1 MVWSETESG
10 EFNLFLDY
18 TIGANAT
25 GMSIGLYQSGCVT
38 NYTSDDPI
46 ISDITV
52 PVDNK
57 DVDKNIYVDKRLLSV
72 NNTELVTHDKSKGL
86 SKGSLDFCIK
96 AETWVG
102 DTSAAFHKQNLKLTF
117 DLSVNSF
124 EVLDNDITTGVVPR
138 PNPDPIVSTFK
149 SAQCVCDGTQDT
161 YGTPDS
167 CDFGD
172 DSYMNAKFLSFAKTD
187 VFGVSP
193 IIIGDVFTFTR
204 TFNPNAVK
212 YKYITLLRARFETD
226 ANGNNKFNG
235 LELNIF
241 GITCTDRR
249 RLEIPHRQLATVYA
263 NLVVTDVLNFL
274 SGDGFLSLDFTATAT
289 GDINGES
296 ATVLH
301 AGSLELTF
309 PNGPNAPPA
318 TPVIDGTVAEN
329 IIGLSVL
336 TVDTSKYTVTACR
349 CTETAYACSEGV
361 LPAYSQNDMIYLCVQ
376 PNATVQDT
384 VEVSNFF
391 MEFKH
396 GADVKYTPVTIGKD
410 GRPKPDTKQFK
421 MFTATT
427 FYRIC
432 IALVG
437 AVSVR
442 GDKCWIAPDEN
453 GRVVIPKGT
462 KSIPEEAFIKCDA
475 LKKIKIPASVENI
488 ESYAFYKAVNLKK
501 VIFQKGSRLKGIGD
515 YSFEYCFNLKWINFP
530 ASLKQIGRYAF
541 AASGLEK
548 FIFKKGTRVEVI
560 GDYVCYE
567 CRVLKMVILSA
578 NVKEIGINSFA
589 YSSLEKV
596 IFRKGTEL
604 ETIGYD
610 AFRGNENLKTI
621 TIPVGVE
628 IEERAFE
635 DTGCSEDI
643 FTPGAKIVDCIAKTK
658 GLRGN

>member
-442 GDKCWIAPDEN
+442 GKCWILPDEN
-453 GRVVIPKGT
+453 GRVVIPKGR
-462 KSIPEEAFIKCDA
+462 KRIPAWAFSNCVT
-475 LKKIKIPASVENI
+475 LKKVDIPASVENI
-488 ESYAFYKAVNLKK
+488 LTGAFYRAVNLKK
-501 VIFQKGSRLKGIGD
+501 VFFQKGSNLEGIGI
-515 YSFEYCFNLKWINFP
+515 YAFSFCSNLKRINFP
-530 ASLKQIGRYAF
+530 ASVNYIGTHSLSY
-541 AASGLEK
+541 SGLEK
-548 FIFKKGTRVEVI
+548 LIIKKGSRIKVI
-560 GDYVCYE
+560 GGYAFSRCQE
-567 CRVLKMVILSA
+567 LKVVRLPPGVTKIRGSA
-578 NVKEIGINSFA
+578 FFESG
-589 YSSLEKV
+589 LEKV
-596 IFRKGTEL
+596 IFKKGSK
-604 ETIGYD
+604 
-610 AFRGNENLKTI
+610 LKTI
-621 TIPVGVE
+621 YNSVSAYLLLFPIVPRLPTI
-628 IEERAFE
+628 
-635 DTGCSEDI
+635 
-643 FTPGAKIVDCIAKTK
+643 
-658 GLRGN
+658 

>member
-1 MVWSETESG
+1 LLSPGFLGTATADESAKNAVGLNFDISFEEMVWSETESG

-410 GRPKPDTKQFK
+410 GRPKPDTLSLIQKE
-421 MFTATT
+421 
-427 FYRIC
+427 YP
-432 IALVG
+432 
-437 AVSVR
+437 SY
-442 GDKCWIAPDEN
+442 
-453 GRVVIPKGT
+453 RVV
-462 KSIPEEAFIKCDA
+462 
-475 LKKIKIPASVENI
+475 
-488 ESYAFYKAVNLKK
+488 
-501 VIFQKGSRLKGIGD
+501 SRLITALFDGGATKFDVAGNAYLEFKQNRRLHGRSLQD
-515 YSFEYCFNLKWINFP
+515 TPARAGESFFQMEV
-530 ASLKQIGRYAF
+530 Q
-541 AASGLEK
+541 
-548 FIFKKGTRVEVI
+548 FKKGVAPANDVTLTDSKS
-560 GDYVCYE
+560 GW
-567 CRVLKMVILSA
+567 VLTSVGALIALSA
-578 NVKEIGINSFA
+578 
-589 YSSLEKV
+589 
-596 IFRKGTEL
+596 
-604 ETIGYD
+604 
-610 AFRGNENLKTI
+610 AFLILK
-621 TIPVGVE
+621 
-628 IEERAFE
+628 
-635 DTGCSEDI
+635 
-643 FTPGAKIVDCIAKTK
+643 KMKK
-658 GLRGN
+658 